1 MVIDLRLPFGEEE
14 WMAAGKPLAIV
25 TPSVGTNHIDMNFFK
40 KMGVRVYT
48 LLDDREGYNQ
58 IRASSEFTFLLLLLG
73 LRGGPQIFGTRHR
86 GEPGNELYRKQVGII
101 GFGRIGKN
109 MERWCEAFGA
119 EVAIYDPHNG
129 YLYWSLEDLF
139 RESDAVVVCCSL
151 NDETRHMIGK
161 ALLETLKPGAVFVN
175 TSRGAV
181 LVEEELIEVVR
192 ARPDLRVM
200 LDVLEG
206 ETEWRHLNSPL
217 WNLATVSPHVAGH
230 TVESEFKARNIAKQL
245 LNHAK
250 LSTVLDIHSS
260 RINLMSKLEE

>member
-1 MVIDLRLPFGEEE
+1 MIIDPLQAFGERE
-14 WMAAGKPLAIV
+14 WDLAGR
-25 TPSVGTNHIDMNFFK
+25 PSVVVSPSTGLDHVDRTFLNK
-40 KMGVRVYT
+40 QGVRVFG
-48 LLDDREGYNQ
+48 LLDDREALDE

-73 LRGGPQIFGTRHR
+73 LRGGPRIFGTRHR
-86 GEPGNELYRKQVGII
+86 GEAGNELYRKLVGII

-109 MERWCEAFGA
+109 IEHWCDAFGA

-129 YLYWSLEDLF
+129 YFYWPLERLF
-139 RESDAVVVCCSL
+139 RECDAVVVCCSL

-181 LVEEELIEVVR
+181 LVESELIEVLR

-200 LDVLEG
+200 LDVLDG

-217 WNLATVSPHVAGH
+217 WDLATISAHIAGH
-230 TVESEFKARNIAKQL
+230 TIESEQKAHQIA
-245 LNHAK
+245 
-250 LSTVLDIHSS
+250 
-260 RINLMSKLEE
+260 RELENRATIIRDG